1 MIDIYSHLTIKMEKS
16 GETGSEDL
24 ILRKLNKNNNN
35 NCQQPEQEQ
44 TSSKLLNR
52 KTGETHISFHFMVE
66 LSLESSLQMHQNEA
80 LEVSKLQNGGFRRR
94 F

>member
-16 GETGSEDL
+16 GENGSEDL

-52 KTGETHISFHFMVE
+52 KTGETHTFHFMVE

>member
-1 MIDIYSHLTIKMEKS
+1 MEKS
-16 GETGSEDL
+16 GGNGSEDL

-52 KTGETHISFHFMVE
+52 KTGETHTFHFMVE

-94 F
+94 FWTTK